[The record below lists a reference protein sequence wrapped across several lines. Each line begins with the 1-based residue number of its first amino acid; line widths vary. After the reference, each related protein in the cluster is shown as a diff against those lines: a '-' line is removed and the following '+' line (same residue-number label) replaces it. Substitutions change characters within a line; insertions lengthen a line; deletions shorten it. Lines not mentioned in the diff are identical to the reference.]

1 MGNQQ
6 AKEEPLVF
14 YGSNV
19 SLNMSG
25 DVLRHLQGEV
35 QRAKLSR
42 ETENINQTTQG
53 GAKVDAAQL
62 DRLVN
67 ERVEQALCQLFAEHP
82 ELEKTSDDPHRALLS
97 YARQEADLQ
106 STEAVSQELKVALE
120 RYRPVQ
126 GHGLPSKVKES
137 HQRVLACYR
146 DQSARPLNCW
156 QQVEVFKQAVR
167 ETQAEQWRQSL

>member
-42 ETENINQTTQG
+42 ETENINQTTQEP
-53 GAKVDAAQL
+53 KVDAAQL

-67 ERVEQALCQLFAEHP
+67 ERVEQALRQLFAEHP
-82 ELEKTSDDPHRALLS
+82 ELEKTSEDPHRALLS
-97 YARQEADLQ
+97 YARQEADFQ
-106 STEAVSQELKVALE
+106 STEAVSQDLRAALE
-120 RYRPVQ
+120 RYRPAQ
-126 GHGLPSKVKES
+126 GHGLPKNVKES

-146 DQSARPLNCW
+146 DQSDRPLNCS
-156 QQVEVFKQAVR
+156 QQVEDFKQAVR
-167 ETQAEQWRQSL
+167 EAQAEQWRQTL